1 MVSTVMANLGL
12 ERALSALG
20 VGMARV
26 AVGDRYVLEEMR
38 RLGANLGGSNRDT

>member
-20 VGMARV
+20 IGVVRV

-38 RLGANLGGSNRDT
+38 RLVTFAASNRGT